1 MSTPSTPSTP
11 RTPDAPGTP
20 DTPASEPPPS
30 PFAGLGKKFDASL
43 GRGIGHIT
51 RRALGPYQTAIV
63 RIGFAATWLIFLLR
77 EWPHRSELYGPDSPW
92 GWDMAQRLL
101 ADNGAFTV
109 LMWSDSTLWFE
120 FVYHAAIAASIGM
133 LLGWRTRL
141 MSVLFM
147 LGVLSLQ
154 NRSIFMGDGGDN
166 VIHLMAMYLVLTRC
180 AQVWSLD
187 ARRRAR
193 PGRTDRADIVV
204 WSVTG
209 AALLASLLSG
219 NLTSPVWSLFLTG
232 LWLVFAG
239 WWLLE
244 RYAPAGEP
252 RTVADILGN
261 LIHNATLLVI
271 MFQVC
276 LIYATAGWYKIQ
288 GSRWQ
293 DGTAV
298 YYPMQLDYFTP
309 WPMLTDLLSNS
320 GLVVMALSYGTVF
333 VQVAFLFALLNR
345 RAKNVLLFL
354 MIGEHIGIAV
364 LMGLPFFSLAMIA
377 MDAVFLPTAFLL
389 WLGSR
394 TGRVRDRLLRR
405 PRPGGGTAPTG
416 TAAPAGATPGSVP
429 SQLPIPPQAP
439 RDTPAWADKP

>member
-1 MSTPSTPSTP
+1 MSTPSTPTVPSTP
-11 RTPDAPGTP
+11 NASGAPGTP
-20 DTPASEPPPS
+20 APEPPPS

-187 ARRRAR
+187 ARRRAQ

-204 WSVTG
+204 WSVSG
-209 AALLASLLSG
+209 AALLASLVSG

-232 LWLVFAG
+232 LWLVYAG

-333 VQVAFLFALLNR
+333 VQIAFLFALLNR

-394 TGRVRDRLLRR
+394 TGRARDRLLRR
-405 PRPGGGTAPTG
+405 PRPGRGAAPTG
-416 TAAPAGATPGSVP
+416 TAAPAGATPGPVP